1 MWKDWKRAPCI
12 TAAYFISLRVVCNLC
27 VCVCVWKGRS
37 FHEQQPGLHAVI
49 FVFTVD
55 HVRCSMMAEER
66 EVEQGIWNFYNQIE
80 KLELASIDVVQLAEV
95 LKLEFW
101 SNNGIFFFLLN
112 GIFVKKQAHN
122 FYFLFLSRFF
132 VAIARV
138 ERNRFPFH
146 FKVPA
151 LAYKLQDSN

>member
-27 VCVCVWKGRS
+27 VWVCVWKGRS

-101 SNNGIFFFLLN
+101 SNNGIFFFSFKWY
-112 GIFVKKQAHN
+112 ICQEASAQ
-122 FYFLFLSRFF
+122 FLFP
-132 VAIARV
+132 
-138 ERNRFPFH
+138 FPFSILRGH
-146 FKVPA
+146 CT
-151 LAYKLQDSN
+151 SGT